1 MKLLSLILS
10 LVLLMPSASKATS
23 KEKSV
28 SDFAAEYR
36 IESLEPNLHMY
47 LITVSVPNLDAQPTI
62 DFILPAWR
70 PGRYQI
76 QNYAANVQEFK
87 AKSGDTSLA
96 FEKIDK
102 QTWRVFTQGKSKVSV
117 QYKYYAG
124 GQLRRGQLICRQ
136 R

>member
-1 MKLLSLILS
+1 MKLLSLIFS
-10 LVLLMPSASKATS
+10 LILLMPSASKATS
-23 KEKSV
+23 NKPLA
-28 SDFAAEYR
+28 SDVGADYR

-47 LITVSVPNLDAQPTI
+47 LITVSIPNPDAQPTI

-117 QYKYYAG
+117 QYKY
-124 GQLRRGQLICRQ
+124 
-136 R
+136 